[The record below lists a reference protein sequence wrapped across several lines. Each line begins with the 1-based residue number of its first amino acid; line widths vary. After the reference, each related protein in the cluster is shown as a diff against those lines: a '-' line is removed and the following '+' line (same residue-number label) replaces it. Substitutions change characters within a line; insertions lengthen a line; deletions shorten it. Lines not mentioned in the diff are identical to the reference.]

1 MDIEKT
7 PVHAEGPAPRPQIAI
22 DKASQSTLQFDPAAE
37 RKLRLKI
44 DLAIVPTV
52 ALLYLFCFIDRANLG
67 NAKIAGMDKDLH
79 MKGYDYNVIITCFY
93 ISYIVFEIPT
103 TMLCKYMGPGWFIP
117 LTTILFGVASLGTA
131 WVNTVPQAS
140 GVRFLLGIFEAGMMP
155 GIAYYLSRWY
165 RRAEL
170 AFRISL
176 YIVMSPLAGAF
187 GGLLASAILSLDGF
201 GGLHS
206 WRMIFAIE
214 GIITIGLG
222 LIGLI
227 TLTDRPETAR
237 WLSQEEKWLA
247 IERVKSERIN
257 TTEVLDK
264 IDSAKMLKGIFNPL
278 TIGTAFIF
286 LLNNVT
292 VQGLAFF
299 LPTIVSTI
307 YKDASVVRLQLQ
319 TVPPYIVGAFFTVLF
334 PLLSWRFDK
343 RHIFFIICAP
353 ITMIGYIMF
362 LASHEAKVRY
372 GATFLVALSVFPFAP
387 LANGQV
393 SANVIS
399 DTARGAAIATTVMFG
414 NIGGLVSGWSF
425 LPWDAPHYK
434 IGNGLNLATSAT
446 VLALGLAMFLWVRMD
461 NKKRRARDSNEELE
475 GLTRRQIEDLDW
487 KHPEFF
493 WRL

>member
-1 MDIEKT
+1 
-7 PVHAEGPAPRPQIAI
+7 
-22 DKASQSTLQFDPAAE
+22 
-37 RKLRLKI
+37 
-44 DLAIVPTV
+44 
-52 ALLYLFCFIDRANLG
+52 
-67 NAKIAGMDKDLH
+67 MDKDLH
-79 MKGYDYNVIITCFY
+79 MKGYDYNIIITSFY

-140 GVRFLLGIFEAGMMP
+140 GVRFILGIFEAGMMP
-155 GIAYYLSRWY
+155 GMAYYLSRWY

-187 GGLLASAILSLDGF
+187 GGLLASAILKLDRF
-201 GGLHS
+201 GGLHT

-214 GIITIGLG
+214 GIVTIGLG
-222 LIGLI
+222 LMGLL

-237 WLSQEEKWLA
+237 WLSEEEKILA
-247 IERVKSERIN
+247 VERVKSERVG
-257 TTEVLDK
+257 TTEMLDK
-264 IDSAKMLKGIFNPL
+264 IDSAKMFKGIFNPITL
-278 TIGTAFIF
+278 GTATIF

-299 LPTIVSTI
+299 LPTIVATI

-319 TVPPYIVGAFFTVLF
+319 TVPPYIVGAFFTLLF

-343 RHIFFIICAP
+343 RHIFFAICAP

-362 LASHEAKVRY
+362 LASHEPMVRY

-425 LPWDAPHYK
+425 LPWDAPDYK
-434 IGNGLNLATSAT
+434 IGNGLNLATSST
-446 VLALGLAMFLWVRMD
+446 VLVLAMAIFVWVRID
-461 NKKRRARDSNEELE
+461 NGKRKRRDGARELD
-475 GLTRRQIEDLDW
+475 GLTQSQIEDLDW
-487 KHPEFF
+487 KRPDFF